1 MSRITLGVLL
11 LVGGFL
17 VAADRAAGQQDVEAA
32 RRALESQG
40 VTETEILRRL
50 QASGLSRAEIKRR
63 LVQAGYDATLV
74 DVYMDR
80 LDRQRITPLAAPDE
94 LLYALDEIG
103 VTYEGIPVDEDT
115 VETSIDDVPPRPG
128 SREGDTAR
136 VAGQPIFGRGIFL
149 GRTTEF
155 NPATTGPVPSDY
167 RLGPGDQL
175 VLIVTGAAE
184 TAYTMNVMRDGTVV
198 VPDVGPIPVNG
209 LTLEQTEA
217 LLLERLGRVYSGLGR
232 AEGATNRLSLSVSR
246 IRTNQ
251 VVVAGDVESPG
262 SYTISSLGTVFTAL
276 YAAGGPNPIGSFRR
290 VEVRRGGRLVG
301 SVDLYDYLIQGGGR
315 DMRLEQGDFVFVPVA
330 GPRVAIEGAVRRPAA
345 YELASGEGLGDLLQ
359 FAGGLQADA
368 VVRRIQIDR
377 ILPPYERRPGVDR
390 VLVDVDLEA
399 MAAGGTAVPLEDG
412 DVVRIFSVS
421 EARRNHVT
429 ITGEVNREGTYQ
441 WHPDMTLD
449 GLIERAEGLSE
460 RALLSRAHVFRLDR
474 ETGQREL
481 LPVALGSSREGEG
494 PMVPLADRDS
504 VVVLS
509 QRALATE
516 RTVHIEGFVKEP
528 GSYELREGMTV
539 EDLILLADGYGTG
552 ADVTE
557 AEVARMPSFATRSD
571 TVARVISVRLDG
583 TAAAPAGGR
592 MARGAGDA
600 VAGAGDGAW
609 APSADEVVLVD
620 GDRVFI
626 RKAPG
631 YEPLR
636 TVVVTGEV
644 VTPSEFVL
652 ESRTSRI
659 TDVIARAGGLT
670 REASIEGGQLL
681 RDGEIVAVDLERARQ
696 RPGSRHDFVLEA
708 GDSLHVPKFDPTVL
722 VIGQG
727 VAFAS
732 RVPYQPGAG
741 LSYYIAQSGG
751 YTEYADRERLSIT
764 YQNGERAI
772 GQHVLLFRRQPQPR
786 PGSTVI
792 VPEIPAAQR
801 LGLNV
806 TALASTTLSVLT
818 SAATLLVLLNQLR

>member
-1 MSRITLGVLL
+1 MSRFTLGVLL
-11 LVGGFL
+11 LVGGVL
-17 VAADRAAGQQDVEAA
+17 IPADRAAGQQDADAA
-32 RRALESQG
+32 RQVLESQG

-50 QASGLSRAEIKRR
+50 QSSGLSRAEIKRR
-63 LVQAGYDATLV
+63 LVQAGYDASLV

-80 LDRQRITPLAAPDE
+80 LDRQRTSPLAAPDE

-115 VETSIDDVPPRPG
+115 VGTSIDDVPPRPI
-128 SREGDTAR
+128 SRERDTAR
-136 VAGQPIFGRGIFL
+136 VGGQPIFGRGIFL

-155 NPATTGPVPSDY
+155 NPATSGPVPSDY

-184 TAYTMNVMRDGTVV
+184 TAYTMNVMRDGAVV

-217 LLLERLGRVYSGLGR
+217 LLMERLGRVYSGLGR
-232 AEGATNRLSLSVSR
+232 GEGATNRLSLSVSR

-251 VVVAGDVESPG
+251 VVVAGDVEAPG

-290 VEVRRGGRLVG
+290 VEVRRGGRLAG
-301 SVDLYDYLIQGGGR
+301 SVDLYDYLIHGGGR
-315 DMRLEQGDFVFVPVA
+315 DVRLEQGDFVFVPVA

-345 YELASGEGLGDLLQ
+345 YELAPGEGLADLLR

-390 VLVDVDLEA
+390 VFVDVDLEA
-399 MAAGGTAVPLEDG
+399 VAGRGAEVPLEDG

-449 GLIERAEGLSE
+449 RLIERAEGLSE
-460 RALLSRAHVFRLDR
+460 RALLSRAHVFRLNR

-481 LPVALGSSREGEG
+481 LPVSLGSAGAGAG

-509 QRALATE
+509 QRALAMTGE
-516 RTVHIEGFVKEP
+516 VHIDGFVKAP
-528 GSYELREGMTV
+528 GSYELRAGMTV
-539 EDLILLADGYGTG
+539 EDLILLADGYETG

-557 AEVARMPSFATRSD
+557 AEVARMPPSTARSD
-571 TVARVISVRLDG
+571 TVARVIRVRLSHG
-583 TAAAPAGGR
+583 PPGGAAAGTGR
-592 MARGAGDA
+592 PTGA
-600 VAGAGDGAW
+600 GAW
-609 APSADEVVLVD
+609 APTAEDVVLRD

-636 TVVVTGEV
+636 TVTVTGEV

-659 TDVIARAGGLT
+659 TDVLARAGGLT
-670 REASIEGGQLL
+670 REASVEGGQLI
-681 RDGEIVAVDLERARQ
+681 RDDRIVAVDLSRAQ
-696 RPGSRHDFVLEA
+696 ARPGSRHDFVLEA

-722 VIGQG
+722 VIGNG

-751 YTEYADRERLSIT
+751 YTEYADRERVSIT

-772 GQHVLLFRRQPQPR
+772 SQPVLLFRRHPQPR
-786 PGSTVI
+786 PGSTVM
-792 VPEIPAAQR
+792 VPEVPAAER

-806 TALASTTLSVLT
+806 GAMTSTALGVLT
-818 SAATLLVLLNQLR
+818 SAATLLLLLNELR